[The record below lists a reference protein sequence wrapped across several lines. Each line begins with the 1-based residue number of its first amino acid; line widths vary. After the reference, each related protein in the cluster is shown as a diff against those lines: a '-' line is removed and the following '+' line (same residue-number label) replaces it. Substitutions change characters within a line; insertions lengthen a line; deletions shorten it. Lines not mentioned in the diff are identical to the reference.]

1 MRPAVHQL
9 IFYVLDSDRTRQYS
23 ISLHALQS
31 YPCHELD
38 WTIKKYI
45 SPERVKRI
53 DEMPQ
58 CADGDRCI
66 CPNAP
71 LQGRDFEGRK
81 NKISLDSGLVANDE
95 YFWQE
100 AAKKFHEFDQSI
112 SEAGT

>member
-1 MRPAVHQL
+1 LRPAVHQL
-9 IFYVLDSDRTRQYS
+9 IFYVLDTDRTRQYS

-71 LQGRDFEGRK
+71 LQG
-81 NKISLDSGLVANDE
+81 SGKRLPRNFMNLINPSVKLEHNWSKLRE
-95 YFWQE
+95 IY
-100 AAKKFHEFDQSI
+100 KGLMKS
-112 SEAGT
+112 